1 MNDIETVIDAVS
13 DLIRTRGYVFTMDG
27 VTQPFLTP
35 RQIAAPDCLLPVLG
49 RLAEELW
56 RQETG
61 NGFGLLIEPDP
72 EALADHRLTA
82 IHHAP
87 LSLVVLC
94 MDEVLRRV
102 GDGGSE
108 ISLEG
113 LHQYATALY
122 PRTHP
127 QPPAP

>member
-1 MNDIETVIDAVS
+1 MNATENVIDAVS
-13 DLIRTRGYVFTMDG
+13 EMIGTGGYVLTMDG
-27 VTQPFLTP
+27 ATQPFLTP
-35 RQIAAPDCLLPVLG
+35 RQIAAPDSLLPVLT

-56 RQETG
+56 RRDTG

-72 EALADHRLTA
+72 EALAGHALVA

-87 LSLVVLC
+87 LSLVVLT

-108 ISLEG
+108 IPLEA
-113 LHQYATALY
+113 LHQYAAALY
-122 PRTHP
+122 P
-127 QPPAP
+127 